1 MTFRGF
7 HVEDQPKTILIVDD
21 TPTNIALLV
30 DALKPEY
37 RTRVATSGE
46 KALALAKG
54 DAPPDLILLDIMMPG
69 MDGYTLCTLLKADEG
84 TRDIPVIFVTAMND
98 VEDEEKGLALGGLDY
113 IVKPSSPSIVRARV
127 RTHLT
132 LSAQKKELQ
141 DLVTRLEHQT
151 EELADWNRTLERR
164 VTEGIARAEKL
175 RQIAFHDALTGLAN
189 RALLLDRLEHAIS
202 LAGREGKNLGL
213 MFLDLDRFKA
223 VNDTFGHD
231 VGDALLK
238 EVAQRLGQC
247 RRAADTVARMGGDE
261 FVLLLEHAGDKAL
274 YAGLAEKIIASL
286 STPMTIAGCP
296 VQIGASIG
304 VACFPEDGADPLQLM
319 KSADAAMYAA
329 KSAGR
334 GAFRFFQPVMTEAA
348 AQKQKQEAELRAA
361 PGNGQLELFFQ
372 PLVMLD
378 SARPIALE
386 ALLRWRHPLLGLM
399 PPQDFIP
406 LAEESG
412 LIAELDRWVLEQTC
426 RQIAA
431 WHGRGL
437 VRLPVSVNISSREW
451 ASLAE
456 RLQSLRRRY
465 GVGVEELE
473 IEMSER
479 AVMADPESTR
489 ILLESLRN
497 TGVSVTLDNFGTG
510 FSSLAHLGSW
520 PLSALKIHRSFI
532 LGSGLAEAERA
543 GEPQTVRGIL
553 ALGRGL
559 GLKVL
564 AEGVETAGQAELLG
578 TMGCTAGQ
586 GYHFARPMPAD
597 ETGEWLKSLPAHAE
611 AAASSG

>member
-1 MTFRGF
+1 MAAL
-7 HVEDQPKTILIVDD
+7 PKTILVVDD
-21 TPTNIALLV
+21 TPTNITLLV
-30 DALKPEY
+30 EALKPDY

-54 DAPPDLILLDIMMPG
+54 ISPPDLILLDIMMPG
-69 MDGYTLCTLLKADEG
+69 MDGYALCALLKADET
-84 TRDIPVIFVTAMND
+84 TRDIPIIFVTAMNE

-113 IVKPSSPSIVRARV
+113 IVKPISPSIVRARV

-132 LSAQKKELQ
+132 LSEQKKRLQ
-141 DLVTRLEHQT
+141 NLVARLEYQA
-151 EELADWNRTLERR
+151 EELADWNQTLEQR
-164 VTEGIARAEKL
+164 VNEGIARAENL

-189 RALLLDRLEHAIS
+189 RALLLDRLEHAVS
-202 LAGREGKNLGL
+202 LAGRESKSLGL

-238 EVAQRLGQC
+238 EVARRLGQC
-247 RRAADTVARMGGDE
+247 RRSTDTVARMGGDE
-261 FVLLLEHAGDKAL
+261 FVLLLEHAPDKRV
-274 YAGLAEKIIASL
+274 YAALAEKIIASL
-286 STPMTIAGCP
+286 STPMSIAGCP
-296 VQIGASIG
+296 VQIGASVGI
-304 VACFPEDGADPLQLM
+304 ACFPEDGDDPALLM

-334 GAFRFFQPVMTEAA
+334 GAFRFFQPSMTEAA
-348 AQKQKQEAELRAA
+348 AQKQKQESELRAA
-361 PGNGQLELFFQ
+361 LGNGQLELFYQ

-378 SARPIALE
+378 SGAPVALE

-412 LIAELDRWVLEQTC
+412 LIADLDRWVLEEAC

-431 WHGRGL
+431 WHGRDL
-437 VRLPVSVNISSREW
+437 IRVPVAVNLSSRQW
-451 ASLAE
+451 AGLAE
-456 RLQSLRRRY
+456 RLLTLRRRY

-473 IEMSER
+473 IELSER
-479 AVMADPESTR
+479 AVMADPETTR
-489 ILLESLRN
+489 ILLASLRE

-532 LGSGLAEAERA
+532 LGSGLAQRDS
-543 GEPQTVRGIL
+543 GVDPQTVRGIL
-553 ALGRGL
+553 ALGQGL

-564 AEGVETAGQAELLG
+564 AEGVETAGQAQLLG
-578 TMGCTAGQ
+578 TLGCMAGQ
-586 GYHFARPMPAD
+586 GYYFARPMPAD
-597 ETGEWLKSLPAHAE
+597 EAGAWLRSLSTGLDAKPFE
-611 AAASSG
+611 ASPLDL